1 MCVCACVGVCVRGV
15 WQARY
20 AWDMCSL
27 GQQIM
32 WRLRQLQLQRA
43 QAQVLRVSSAV
54 TVVSRGVAWGACA
67 ASLSICVGSR
77 NAVSHRQ
84 STTYLTATYLWY
96 LESWRRLIGG
106 PTSLSMRL
114 LTKPKLPTLPASG
127 PRKGNER
134 KVMSALSCL
143 RGVLTMLALVIAL
156 HMIDGTGQRWQRS
169 ARSLQLWLWL
179 RLPPQAAVASAA
191 ALQVLQRVVHVR
203 PLSGRQTCCTILRFK
218 AI

>member
-1 MCVCACVGVCVRGV
+1 MCVCACVCEGV

-27 GQQIM
+27 GQQMM
-32 WRLRQLQLQRA
+32 WRLRQLQLQLQRA

-54 TVVSRGVAWGACA
+54 TVVSRGVAWGARA
-67 ASLSICVGSR
+67 ASLSICVGSGK
-77 NAVSHRQ
+77 AVSQ
-84 STTYLTATYLWY
+84 STTYLNATYLWY

-127 PRKGNER
+127 PRKGNEHW
-134 KVMSALSCL
+134 VMAALALSCQ

-179 RLPPQAAVASAA
+179 RLPP
-191 ALQVLQRVVHVR
+191 
-203 PLSGRQTCCTILRFK
+203 
-218 AI
+218 

>member
-1 MCVCACVGVCVRGV
+1 
-15 WQARY
+15 
-20 AWDMCSL
+20 
-27 GQQIM
+27 M

-43 QAQVLRVSSAV
+43 QAQAQVLRVSSAA

-67 ASLSICVGSR
+67 ASLSICVGSEK
-77 NAVSHRQ
+77 AVSNSQ

-127 PRKGNER
+127 PRKGNEHW
-134 KVMSALSCL
+134 VMSALALSCQ

-156 HMIDGTGQRWQRS
+156 HMIDGTGQRWQCS